1 MSRELRRLKALCNET
16 ELFPDIFEAADK
28 GKWADFVK
36 LMGGVFCKRNEQ
48 AIRPLYKEKLDSETG
63 ELKQSYFDG
72 VVSIS
77 LRGIKLGEK
86 KVITRV
92 HEWRLENR
100 GTRAA

>member
-1 MSRELRRLKALCNET
+1 VGRLDT
-16 ELFPDIFEAADK
+16 
-28 GKWADFVK
+28 
-36 LMGGVFCKRNEQ
+36 
-48 AIRPLYKEKLDSETG
+48 ETG

-72 VVSIS
+72 IVSIS

-86 KVITRV
+86 EVITRV

>member
-1 MSRELRRLKALCNET
+1 MKLLRLHEKNLRAVRDLLKKKKNRT
-16 ELFPDIFEAADK
+16 E
-28 GKWADFVK
+28 FVEEVIK
-36 LMGGVFCKRNEQ
+36 LNLSIDVICEQ
-48 AIRPLYKEKLDSETG
+48 KEKLETETG

-72 VVSIS
+72 EVSIS

-86 KVITRV
+86 GVITRI

>member
-1 MSRELRRLKALCNET
+1 MGL
-16 ELFPDIFEAADK
+16 PDGYDK
-28 GKWADFVK
+28 GKWAEFVK
-36 LMGGVFCKRNEQ
+36 LMGGVFCKRKDQ
-48 AIRPLYKEKLDSETG
+48 AIRPLYKEKLETETG

-86 KVITRV
+86 EVITRV
-92 HEWRLENR
+92 HEWRLEKR

>member
-1 MSRELRRLKALCNET
+1 
-16 ELFPDIFEAADK
+16 
-28 GKWADFVK
+28 
-36 LMGGVFCKRNEQ
+36 MGGVFCKRNDQ
-48 AIRPLYKEKLDSETG
+48 AIRSLYKEKLDTETG

-72 VVSIS
+72 MVSIS

-100 GTRAA
+100 CTRAARRLKCFYLEFCK

>member
-1 MSRELRRLKALCNET
+1 
-16 ELFPDIFEAADK
+16 
-28 GKWADFVK
+28 
-36 LMGGVFCKRNEQ
+36 MGRVLCKRNDQ
-48 AIRPLYKEKLDSETG
+48 TIRPLYKEKLDTETV

-77 LRGIKLGEK
+77 LRGIKLGEEE
-86 KVITRV
+86 VITRI

>member
-1 MSRELRRLKALCNET
+1 
-16 ELFPDIFEAADK
+16 
-28 GKWADFVK
+28 
-36 LMGGVFCKRNEQ
+36 MGGVFCKRKDQ
-48 AIRPLYKEKLDSETG
+48 AIRPLYKEKLETETG

-72 VVSIS
+72 EVSIS

-86 KVITRV
+86 EVITRV

>member
-1 MSRELRRLKALCNET
+1 
-16 ELFPDIFEAADK
+16 
-28 GKWADFVK
+28 
-36 LMGGVFCKRNEQ
+36 MGCVFCKRRDQ
-48 AIRPLYKEKLDSETG
+48 AIRPLYKEKLDTETG
-63 ELKQSYFDG
+63 ELKQSYFDE

-86 KVITRV
+86 EVITRV